1 MDTIFSS
8 SGLEVIDFKRQTVSN
23 SMARPW
29 TLMQIMANRDFIEND
44 IIPMCEAGKMPPGSP
59 SADDW
64 REMSKNL
71 VLECQSGVKL
81 ITDLVYIVARKPTEG
96 N

>member
-1 MDTIFSS
+1 MDNRLSS
-8 SGLEVIDFKRQTVSN
+8 FGLEVIDFQRKAVSD

-29 TLMQIMANRDFIEND
+29 TLMQLMANRDFIEND

-64 REMSKNL
+64 RDMSRNL
-71 VLECQSGVKL
+71 ILECQNGVKL
-81 ITDLVYIVARKPTEG
+81 ITDLVYIVARKPTDVI
-96 N
+96 